1 MYYIQNKKHTS
12 ALVCFLFT
20 KRRKQRI
27 IRHRRKYMF
36 IKNQLENLLQQSFI
50 SLGYPLEYA
59 TISASNRPLD
69 ADYQCNAAF
78 ALSKRL
84 KQNPSEIAQNI
95 MKNLP
100 TQTDFTFTFS
110 APAFINIQLTKQ
122 KIEEV
127 VSVVQASKQCGV
139 EPIQEKQTVL
149 LDYGGANIAKE
160 LHIGHLRS
168 ANIGEALK
176 RVYQLFGY
184 KTISDTHLGDWGLQM
199 GLTIAQLE
207 DDGVLDY
214 YFKSG
219 KTAQA
224 KPTITLEMLNTA
236 YPKASKRKEAEPKF
250 RKKAEDYTLQLQ
262 QKKEPVYTVYKDM
275 KAISIKKIKE
285 GYNQL
290 NCYFDLW
297 YGESDA
303 EPYIGK
309 VLTAFATKGLSYL
322 SHGALVVDV
331 AKEGENIPTDKT
343 NEHGEILYKN
353 PMPPLILKKHNGAD
367 LYATS
372 ELATILMRKEKF
384 APNKMIYIV
393 DKRQSQH
400 FKQCFRA
407 AEKVGF
413 ITADQI
419 YHVEYGTMNGKDGKP
434 FKTRSG
440 ETVKLEDMISLIQ
453 EKAAEKLKQNGIEN
467 NPELALKIGVAAM
480 KFGDL
485 QNSIS
490 KDYIFDFDKFCA
502 FEGKTGPYL
511 QYNAARI
518 QSLLKKANE
527 VGGIYSLQYAEERD
541 IIVQALKLLESYET
555 ALQDNSLAPIC
566 NAVYNLASSF
576 ATYYNNVKI
585 LTETNTFKRKS
596 SLTLC
601 EFTYKLIAQALHVLA
616 IDIPEKM

>member
-1 MYYIQNKKHTS
+1 
-12 ALVCFLFT
+12 
-20 KRRKQRI
+20 
-27 IRHRRKYMF
+27 MF
-36 IKNQLENLLQQSFI
+36 IKNQIENLLQQSFI
-50 SLGYPLEYA
+50 SLGYPLEFA
-59 TISASNRPLD
+59 TISASNRPLE

-78 ALSKRL
+78 ALSKML

-95 MKNLP
+95 LAHLP
-100 TQTDFTFTFS
+100 AQTDIVFTFS
-110 APAFINIQLTKQ
+110 APAFINIKLSNQ
-122 KIEEV
+122 KLEEV
-127 VSVVQASKQCGV
+127 VSYVQASETCGV

-168 ANIGEALK
+168 ANVGEALK

-207 DDGVLDY
+207 DDGVLDF
-214 YFKSG
+214 YFKPN
-219 KTAQA
+219 KTTV
-224 KPTITLEMLNTA
+224 KPTITLEMLNKA
-236 YPKASKRKEAEPKF
+236 YPTASLRKKTEAKF

-262 QKKEPVYTVYKDM
+262 QKKEPIYTIYKHI
-275 KAISIKKIKE
+275 KEISIEKIKE

-303 EPYIGK
+303 EPYIPK
-309 VLTAFATKGLSYL
+309 VLAEFANKGLSYV
-322 SHGALVVDV
+322 SQGALVVDV
-331 AKEGENIPTDKT
+331 AQEGENIPTDKT
-343 NEHGEILYKN
+343 NEQGEVLYKN
-353 PMPPLILKKHNGAD
+353 PMPPLILKKQNGAD

-372 ELATILMRKEKF
+372 ELGTILMRKEMF
-384 APNKMIYIV
+384 APNKMVYVV

-407 AEKVGF
+407 AEKVGW

-419 YHVEYGTMNGKDGKP
+419 CHVEFGTLNGTDGKP

-440 ETVKLEDMISLIQ
+440 DVVKLEDIIALIK

-485 QNSIS
+485 QNSIN
-490 KDYIFDFDKFCA
+490 KDYIFDLDKFCA

-527 VGGIYSLQYAEERD
+527 VGGIFTLAYEEERA
-541 IIVQALKLLESYET
+541 IIMQTLKLLEAYET
-555 ALQDNSLAPIC
+555 ALQENSLAPIC
-566 NAVYNLASSF
+566 NAVYNVASSF

-585 LTETNTFKRKS
+585 LTETNTYKRKS

-601 EFTYKLIAQALHVLA
+601 AFTYKVIAQALHVLA